1 MLASNGTGRRGALLP
16 LTRVCRALSYVA
28 EELLYR
34 RVSVG
39 PHFSQLRTFLRA
51 VYASERRTA
60 AVHVLRIQT
69 PAVIRDSI
77 RLTLLQKLAGYPMY
91 LPPQSDYNI
100 NPRQMCKLSK
110 LVTQAFKRMVN
121 LQQLDSNDLERFPEI
136 FARSTFH
143 LTELRTT
150 GEALSRVTSQSS
162 IRPRECG
169 TDPDGYCPCPFSL
182 VSIEKLEVDLFD
194 PSMHLTCIRLLSVTH
209 LFLDRCL
216 FVALPDLRR
225 SLPGLPNLLSLRIR
239 WFLLYANRDISTLWP
254 THIVGDRPLPRL
266 RRLQICEWG
275 TYYAFVRPL
284 RSCTEA
290 PPINPCRAAQES
302 IWLLTL
308 ERTSNGSEVPA
319 LR

>member
-1 MLASNGTGRRGALLP
+1 MLASDGTGRRRGLLP
-16 LTRVCRALSYVA
+16 LTRVCRALSCVS

-39 PHFSQLRTFLRA
+39 PHFSELRTFLRA
-51 VYASERRTA
+51 VCASERRAA
-60 AVHVLRIQT
+60 AVRVLRIQI
-69 PAVIRDSI
+69 PEVIRDSM
-77 RLTLLQKLAGYPMY
+77 RLTLLQKLAGYSMS
-91 LPPQSDYNI
+91 PPPLSDYNI

-110 LVTQAFKRMVN
+110 LVTQAFRQMVN
-121 LQQLDSNDLERFPEI
+121 LQQLNFNDLQRFPEI
-136 FARSTFH
+136 FTRTTFH
-143 LTELRTT
+143 LAELRTT
-150 GEALSRVTSQSS
+150 GDALSRVTSQSS
-162 IRPRECG
+162 IRPHECG
-169 TDPDGYCPCPFSL
+169 TDPDGYCLCPFSL
-182 VSIEKLEVDLFD
+182 ISIEKLEADLFD

-216 FVALPDLRR
+216 FVSLPDLRR

-239 WFLLYANRDISTLWP
+239 WSVLYANRDISTLWP
-254 THIVGDRPLPRL
+254 THIIGYGPVPRL

-290 PPINPCRAAQES
+290 PLINPCRAALKP

-308 ERTSNGSEVPA
+308 THTSNDSEVLA